1 MPDDRFAV
9 NERGTT
15 TNNYYASW
23 PLPWGGWLCG
33 VSFVAIGVGLVLQD
47 LFPGRENLVWA
58 SLLIGVGGVV
68 LWQAS
73 RSGEERWT
81 P

>member
-1 MPDDRFAV
+1 MSDNSFDTS
-9 NERGTT
+9 EREVI
-15 TNNYYASW
+15 TNNYYSCW

-33 VSFVAIGVGLVLQD
+33 VSFVAIGAGLVLQD

-58 SLLIGVGGVV
+58 ALLIGIGGLV
-68 LWQAS
+68 LWQTS
-73 RSGEERWT
+73 RSTRELRA